1 MPVKA
6 SRLTLLFL
14 LAKKPTRPALLLA
27 IGFVV
32 IVNTRRGDYENLAI
46 FYSIAREMA
55 KARFDVNTLESAS
68 VTMVIE
74 RLLYLL
80 NDYRS
85 VELEFANEQCRD
97 EVN

>member
-1 MPVKA
+1 
-6 SRLTLLFL
+6 
-14 LAKKPTRPALLLA
+14 
-27 IGFVV
+27 
-32 IVNTRRGDYENLAI
+32 
-46 FYSIAREMA
+46 MA

-68 VTMVIE
+68 VTIVIE

-80 NDYRS
+80 NDYSS